1 MNECEV
7 RENCKSYDRGDCWH
21 CVDYSLYWPE
31 DKKILCKRQVRERKE
46 RKLAKKLKK
55 QTEASKRGK
64 RSKKKGYEGE
74 AEVVKLLQK
83 YGIDAE
89 RVPLSG
95 ALKSEEYSCDVRIK
109 RIDKRAEVKRRKS
122 GLKTIQKWLQED
134 ENSNYIFFREDY
146 GDWVVI
152 MPVMEFIELA
162 DIAQQYLKVKL
173 ELNNI
178 SQSLQD
184 RGLEE
189 ESKAIDCVLEL

>member
-1 MNECEV
+1 M
-7 RENCKSYDRGDCWH
+7 
-21 CVDYSLYWPE
+21 
-31 DKKILCKRQVRERKE
+31 
-46 RKLAKKLKK
+46 AKKLKK